1 MNFLSKIL
9 SITLITLP
17 IFNSNALEKITIVDT
32 PQAINIAG
40 KQRMLTQ
47 RMLKNY
53 TLLAMNKGVSDEK
66 QLLAQDIQTF
76 NQVFEELN
84 RYTDSINYSIDAD
97 KIEMYWGMLQ
107 QLLATKPAKIVIPEL
122 QRGLDSLLDETNKYT
137 IALTKRSGQYSS
149 KIINLSGKQRMYS
162 QRLANLYFIN
172 LIGINDKDFQT
183 KLKHT
188 IKSFDMTQKT
198 LEGYKSNTEIIN
210 KKLKKVKLSFNFFK
224 DLAKGKIKTPMP
236 LMINLNSNAILINM
250 DEITKEYSKIA
261 QQPKWGKS
269 PI

>member
-1 MNFLSKIL
+1 MKLFPKAITIILLLLPLLSLKIL
-9 SITLITLP
+9 AKT
-17 IFNSNALEKITIVDT
+17 TIIDT

-53 TLLAMNKGVSDEK
+53 TLLAMNKGVSNEK
-66 QLLAQDIQTF
+66 QLLSRDIKTF
-76 NQVFEELN
+76 GQNFSALTH
-84 RYTDSINYSIDAD
+84 YTDSINYAIDGD
-97 KIEMYWGMLQ
+97 NIEMYWGMLQ
-107 QLLATKPAKIVIPEL
+107 QLLATNPAKVVIPEL

-149 KIINLSGKQRMYS
+149 KIINMSGKQRMYS

-172 LIGINDKDFQT
+172 LIGIKDKDFQI
-183 KLKHT
+183 KLTRT
-188 IKSFDMTQKT
+188 IKSFEMTQKT
-198 LEGYKSNTEIIN
+198 LENYKDNSESIN

-236 LMINLNSNAILINM
+236 LMINLNSNAILQNM
-250 DEITKEYSKIA
+250 DKITKEYTQMT
-261 QQPKWGKS
+261 QQPKWNKS